1 MGFKW
6 LLVYL
11 VMSVFI
17 LLLLFILND
26 VIPYQLSTI
35 VSMVLAWSF
44 TLNLYLLFKNVLK
57 KENKKLMQ
65 K

>member
-26 VIPYQLSTI
+26 VIPYQLPTI

-57 KENKKLMQ
+57 KENKKLV
-65 K
+65 